1 MPGTVGSTT
10 IRSPYEKMQEAIDRI
25 IDMDSITK
33 AIVQL
38 AEHAIMQTPEEE
50 SIGFVDAFN
59 EGIEVADSNGD
70 ATAVGQLPHYLET
83 ETMGTEARLTR
94 DMAGF
99 GFMAGFLVSRM
110 MDREPVVT

>member
-1 MPGTVGSTT
+1 MPGVTEGTAIS
-10 IRSPYEKMQEAIDRI
+10 SPYEKMQVAIAEI

-33 AIVQL
+33 AIAQL
-38 AEHAIMQTPEEE
+38 AEHAITQTSEEE
-50 SIGFVDAFN
+50 SLGFVDAFN
-59 EGIEVADSNGD
+59 KGVEVADNNGD

-83 ETMGTEARLTR
+83 MGTEAELTR

-110 MDREPVVT
+110 MEREPIVT